1 MDIDIDCCIDEC
13 QYTGMQK
20 TVAVLPSCCAPVLQ
34 ARLGKVA
41 AAQLAEQ
48 LTLNQYRAGTVD
60 FTAVITAQAN
70 SLASQ
75 QTALSILQSRL
86 VASVDLIEAL
96 GGGWDTSQLP
106 SRAQVETSAPA
117 P

>member
-1 MDIDIDCCIDEC
+1 
-13 QYTGMQK
+13 
-20 TVAVLPSCCAPVLQ
+20 
-34 ARLGKVA
+34 
-41 AAQLAEQ
+41 

-75 QTALSILQSRL
+75 QASITILQSRL

-96 GGGWDTSQLP
+96 GGGWIP
-106 SRAQVETSAPA
+106 SRCQPRPSRERGTGLVISHWKVGSKMGCVPIPA
-117 P
+117 GT